1 MEKDDLLIDYVPRHS
16 GRVEPKDTRTVSPEQ
31 TRQELREAIT
41 GSNDVLV
48 RATTTLTL
56 FPDTITLDR
65 AKLTVTKRN
74 FVSSAELVSIRI
86 EDILNV
92 TVSVGPLFGM
102 VEITSRIPSTGPY
115 KVGNFW
121 RKDALKIKRITQG
134 YVIALQRNI
143 DCNSLPTAE
152 LAFMLDKLGEDDHEN

>member
-1 MEKDDLLIDYVPRHS
+1 MENGHSVTEYVSQQSPS
-16 GRVEPKDTRTVSPEQ
+16 VEDKSSRTLSPEQ
-31 TRQELREAIT
+31 TRQELREAIM

-48 RATTTLTL
+48 RASTTLTI
-56 FPDTITLDR
+56 FPDAVTLDG

-92 TVSVGPLFGM
+92 TVSVDPLFGI
-102 VEITSRIPSTGPY
+102 VEITSRIPNTGPC
-115 KVGNFW
+115 KIGNFW

-134 YVIALQRNI
+134 YVIALQ
-143 DCNSLPTAE
+143 
-152 LAFMLDKLGEDDHEN
+152 LA